1 LNRKLTLRSL
11 RNDFFVAS
19 AKLTLRSLRNDF
31 FVASAIFELRKA
43 VKKIYSILIEEKLLQ
58 GIKTRFTVFVPY

>member
-1 LNRKLTLRSL
+1 LSRKLTLHSL

-31 FVASAIFELRKA
+31 
-43 VKKIYSILIEEKLLQ
+43 
-58 GIKTRFTVFVPY
+58 